1 MTVDAAAIL
10 LARHEQ
16 LPPRAAAAARVLKLA
31 DDPDTS
37 AQDLAR
43 AIATDPVFAARVL
56 RVANSSYY
64 GLSGRV
70 STLPFGV
77 SVIGFQAVRSLAVVA
92 AAGLDDPDGAPP
104 GFWRAAALSATGAE
118 LVAPMVG
125 ADPGDAFCVGLL
137 HMIGAALLHQH
148 QALESTCLPQTD
160 DPEQLLTAERDRY
173 GISHD
178 QIGSRV
184 LAAWH
189 FPEHVCDLIGRHH
202 DEAMPHTDPLD
213 RALAVSRA
221 LADCLLREEPP
232 PPAQAAHL
240 AWLTE
245 GRLTEADLADVLE
258 RMADR
263 SAALLD
269 GLVPRR

>member
-1 MTVDAAAIL
+1 MTADATTIL

-31 DDPDTS
+31 DDPDAS

-118 LVAPMVG
+118 LVAPLVG
-125 ADPGDAFCVGLL
+125 AEPGDAFCVGLL

-148 QALESTCLPQTD
+148 QALEGICLPAPD
-160 DPEQLLTAERDRY
+160 DPEQLLVDERERY

-178 QIGSRV
+178 QIGARV

-189 FPEHVCDLIGRHH
+189 FPEHVCSLIGRHH
-202 DEAMPHTDPLD
+202 EAVLPHADPLD
-213 RALAVSRA
+213 RALCVARVLGQS
-221 LADCLLREEPP
+221 LLREEPP
-232 PPAQAAHL
+232 TPADVALL

-245 GRLTEADLADVLE
+245 GRLTEADLPGVLE

-263 SAALLD
+263 SAALMD

>member
-1 MTVDAAAIL
+1 MDASAIL

-16 LPPRAAAAARVLKLA
+16 LPPRAAAAARVLQLA

-43 AIATDPVFAARVL
+43 AMGTDPVFAARVL
-56 RVANSSYY
+56 RVANSTYY

-70 STLPFGV
+70 STLPFAV

-92 AAGLDDPDGAPP
+92 AAGLDNEDGAPE
-104 GFWRAAALSATGAE
+104 GFWRAAALTATGSE
-118 LVAPMVG
+118 LVAAMIG
-125 ADPGDAFCVGLL
+125 ADVGDAFCVGLL
-137 HMIGAALLHQH
+137 HTIGAALLHQH
-148 QALESTCLPQTD
+148 QPLAALCLPE
-160 DPEQLLTAERDRY
+160 PEDADALIVGERARY

-178 QIGSRV
+178 DLGARV

-189 FPEHVCDLIGRHH
+189 FPEHVCGLIARHH
-202 DEAMPHTDPLD
+202 EPLLPDSPPLERCLHAARLLADQLLVD
-213 RALAVSRA
+213 RAPTV
-221 LADCLLREEPP
+221 
-232 PPAQAAHL
+232 AQSAQL

-245 GRLTEADLADVLE
+245 GRIGDIDLPGVLE
-258 RMADR
+258 RMAER

-269 GLVPRR
+269 GLVPRRS